1 MLYQLSYVGG
11 TAGSYGSALGLGPVP
26 RGDWVRRLSRAVRGA
41 PTVLR
46 MKRIAVVS
54 VVLLFLAGAPA
65 ARAESDRAAARDFGR
80 AAQRLYAAAS
90 AQRQVVETGVNRLT
104 RDPVCADALA
114 HVPIKGGAYKA
125 AWKLVFPY
133 SWEAL
138 IAPIEPALRDYV
150 AALDRVKLNDKR
162 LRSGRAALRLDER
175 AVRGIKTAPADIC
188 TQLQA
193 WQQAGYPVSSAPTIE
208 DPVFAA
214 LFKLPRSLD
223 KKVDRAVKRLRALG
237 VSRRTAALFT
247 GDTDVLYKGWDL
259 DNEISIG
266 EASG

>member
-1 MLYQLSYVGG
+1 
-11 TAGSYGSALGLGPVP
+11 
-26 RGDWVRRLSRAVRGA
+26 
-41 PTVLR
+41 

-54 VVLLFLAGAPA
+54 VVLLSLAGAPA

-133 SWEAL
+133 SWEA
-138 IAPIEPALRDYV
+138 
-150 AALDRVKLNDKR
+150 
-162 LRSGRAALRLDER
+162 
-175 AVRGIKTAPADIC
+175 TAPADIC

-193 WQQAGYPVSSAPTIE
+193 WQQAGYPVSAAPKIA